1 VAARHMDM
9 DMDMSM
15 YMDVDMDMYMD
26 VDMYM
31 LCTCACTYMLLGS
44 WSPSMS
50 RWFCDARDAAVTPVR
65 SRTEACAL
73 AHGVT
78 DPCAPILGGVPP

>member
-1 VAARHMDM
+1 VAARHMDMDM

-15 YMDVDMDMYMD
+15 YMDVDMYMH
-26 VDMYM
+26 M